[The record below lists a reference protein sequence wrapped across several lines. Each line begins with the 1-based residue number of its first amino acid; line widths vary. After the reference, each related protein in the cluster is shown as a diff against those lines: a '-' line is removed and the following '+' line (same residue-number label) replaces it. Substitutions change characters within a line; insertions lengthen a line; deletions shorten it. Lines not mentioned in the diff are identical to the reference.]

1 MHHDL
6 GVRACWVFIIIVS
19 AACKDLKSLL
29 VLNVSCYSVEV
40 MFNARRSVSA
50 ACKDLKSLLVLN
62 VSCYSVEVMFN
73 ARRSEKNLLRQPT
86 AIASS
91 SPGANGRMSQT
102 TRCAP
107 HHQSS
112 HFVAVLAVLKLHECA
127 SFLSFRM
134 HSRVSYYL
142 CEIREYQR
150 VEKLY

>member
-6 GVRACWVFIIIVS
+6 GVRACWVFFII
-19 AACKDLKSLL
+19 
-29 VLNVSCYSVEV
+29 
-40 MFNARRSVSA
+40 VSA

-102 TRCAP
+102 TR
-107 HHQSS
+107 
-112 HFVAVLAVLKLHECA
+112 
-127 SFLSFRM
+127 
-134 HSRVSYYL
+134 
-142 CEIREYQR
+142 
-150 VEKLY
+150 

>member
-1 MHHDL
+1 MLCLKMHHDL
-6 GVRACWVFIIIVS
+6 GVRACWVFIII
-19 AACKDLKSLL
+19 
-29 VLNVSCYSVEV
+29 
-40 MFNARRSVSA
+40 VSA

-134 HSRVSYYL
+134 HPRVSYYL